1 MIAEIYQH
9 LLCQALLNHATW
21 RSFGEIGKSLRT
33 VERMNSNCFQI
44 LLSRLLC
51 VCVSVCVESG
61 AVFTVMDETPFEA
74 HISSKTIFIPVCPQ
88 LFSNLTKDLDHF

>member
-1 MIAEIYQH
+1 MIVIAEIYQH

-21 RSFGEIGKSLRT
+21 RSFGEMSKSLRT

-44 LLSRLLC
+44 PLSKLLC
-51 VCVSVCVESG
+51 VCLCVCVQSG

-74 HISSKTIFIPVCPQ
+74 HISSKTILSQSVPTSSQ
-88 LFSNLTKDLDHF
+88 S